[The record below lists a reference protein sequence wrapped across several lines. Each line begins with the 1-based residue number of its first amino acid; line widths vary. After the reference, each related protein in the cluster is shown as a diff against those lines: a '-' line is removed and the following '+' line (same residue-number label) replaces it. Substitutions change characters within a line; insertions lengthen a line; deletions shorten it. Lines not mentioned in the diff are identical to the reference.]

1 MLGILQTGE
10 CDRDHILGD
19 LDIPRALGVQH
30 ALTLVDLE
38 LELVLVDAFACI
50 QGLGEREGDGELLG
64 GGREGA

>member
-10 CDRDHILGD
+10 CDTYYILRD

-30 ALTLVDLE
+30 ALALVDLE
-38 LELVLVDAFACI
+38 LELVLVDARGGFH
-50 QGLGEREGDGELLG
+50 GLREREGDGQLLG